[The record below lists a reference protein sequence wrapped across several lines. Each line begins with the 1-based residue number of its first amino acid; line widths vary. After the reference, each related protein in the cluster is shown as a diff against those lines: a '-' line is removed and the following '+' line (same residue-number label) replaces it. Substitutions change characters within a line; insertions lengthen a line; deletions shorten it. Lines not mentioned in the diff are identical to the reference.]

1 MKPSFQRLEYVRA
14 SKPPKIRFHI
24 SLTNETPHNQIA
36 FGFKAEIRMTVGKK
50 VPYIQEPEIY
60 LGEAIDPHQTVLR
73 LKPKDSNDFYIDYTL
88 FPYTK
93 NIIEDIREGDIMI
106 KLLLRYYLEQRG
118 EEGTSKGLTAQW
130 GHVTQHRSNDI
141 IIHSSQWSDILSQA
155 GYDSF
160 QIIEIPVDY
169 GKIKSATGSLG
180 DDDLQGR
187 LKKSTVHLDKIMGLM
202 DEGRWPEA
210 VGECRICLEAMT
222 KGNGV
227 RKEINSILE
236 SSGFPE
242 KNVNS
247 FRILLEQLKSFT
259 SLKHHAIVDGEAK
272 ELIAPMD
279 REDALFAV
287 STLTTMINLLA
298 RKYQKLAVYGV

>member
-1 MKPSFQRLEYVRA
+1 M
-14 SKPPKIRFHI
+14 I
-24 SLTNETPHNQIA
+24 
-36 FGFKAEIRMTVGKK
+36 VGKK

-60 LGEAIDPHQTVLR
+60 LGEAVDPHQQILNLNSR
-73 LKPKDSNDFYIDYTL
+73 DSRNFFLDYTL

-93 NIIEDIREGDIMI
+93 NIIEDIRDGDLMI
-106 KLLLRYYLEQRG
+106 KLQLRYYLEQFN
-118 EEGTSKGLTAQW
+118 EEGMRQSFTSTW
-130 GHVTQHRSNDI
+130 GRVTQRGLELI
-141 IIHSSQWSDILSQA
+141 RIHSSEWSDILSQT

-160 QIIEIPVDY
+160 QIIEIPIDY
-169 GKIKSATGSLG
+169 GKIKSATGGLS

-227 RKEINSILE
+227 RSEINSVLE

-242 KNVNS
+242 ENITS
-247 FRILLEQLKSFT
+247 FRMLLEQLKSFT
-259 SLKHHAIVDGEAK
+259 SLKHHAVVDGEDK
-272 ELIAPMD
+272 ELVVPMD

-287 STLTTMINLLA
+287 STLTTIINLLS
-298 RKYQKLAVYGV
+298 RKYLKQPYLHL